1 MARNKSL
8 WSELQRERD
17 RRARIALARER
28 EERQLVRQLTQDRER
43 AQRMALRAD
52 AAERKHQEQQAHE
65 AGTRAARTLKS
76 QLDSR

>member
-28 EERQLVRQLTQDRER
+28 EKRQVVEQLIQDREG
-43 AQRMALRAD
+43 AQRLALRAD
-52 AAERKHQEQQAHE
+52 AAERKRQEHGRRTRLRGVLDDDD
-65 AGTRAARTLKS
+65 GTG
-76 QLDSR
+76 QL